1 MPSDTY
7 TELLVDESP
16 AARRT
21 SLALVLAAVL
31 ALAGNCLLNSPG
43 QFSAKHFE
51 DTSLLRPVVA
61 ALALDARFPTERG
74 VELRNLFFYLGAA
87 VLGLIAAVRLVSSDR
102 RPRMAGD
109 ELLDFR
115 RRAAHPYFW
124 WGLLL
129 LASVLSST
137 FAHAPEVCRGQT
149 VVRFLHLAWWLP
161 LAALLTPRHVR
172 TLLAALLAALALT
185 AAVGLWYYRIRNAAH
200 TALSYPMGNELWL
213 AACLL
218 PGVFI
223 AAGLLAGSLQP
234 LEGDPGDSRR
244 RFRRPAM
251 LFGLTAFG
259 AVLAALA
266 LTHSRSAF
274 AGLAAGVCAVLFYAT
289 AGTARRAVLLTAV
302 VAAIVG
308 VNYVQNLRER
318 GGMGQGAH
326 SIRVRLNHA
335 WPYALGLFM
344 QKPVLGHGDGSYSL
358 LAGQFARRD
367 QIEDPRTIDFAER
380 SWFGRTDNEY
390 LQLLSELG
398 LVGMTAFV
406 AALVLTL
413 RRALLYCDL
422 LRSDPSLSSYRWLIL
437 SLAAAVVAM
446 AVEQGGS
453 PALRE
458 PGLPPIFLTV
468 WAVLWAL
475 VRIPIKPPE
484 PAPEERRL
492 SNTALRF
499 TGLAAGVAAAALGY
513 FGVRDWQGHRANY
526 EARLAMNLQQFSKA
540 AELADTAAERVLDPL
555 YQMHARIRGIA
566 ARSDDFAG
574 RLTGSSELPP
584 TAGDMAIAQ
593 EALGRLSILSREA
606 PRFLHASRLKAE
618 LWWNL
623 GIAYSRLG
631 QRDYW
636 RESLRQAALA
646 WLEHRADEPFSIE
659 NVERVWQ
666 ALAVVA
672 GNWEQLGGR
681 PEELQDLFR
690 ASDTENRLDW
700 LRHLLRNGEIE
711 PPILR
716 LFMDLTRQ
724 PNFVPTLNQMF
735 QRAAADARN
744 PALRWEDRL
753 APETFRLA
761 ALAKSLSGQPQESVK
776 LAETAVNMYRH
787 GSPGLF
793 PAYAAAVHEL
803 VRYDF
808 SVDPLAHPEPNLR
821 LLAQAQTILE
831 SPADES
837 TPLPGRLGQTRLRLL
852 LITGREDDAAA
863 QLARLTLAVG
873 SEMEVSTQD
882 LLASACLDI
891 ARALANSPTRT
902 EDCIRWA
909 RRAIAQSP
917 SAPDAWGL
925 LLQAHLRRQEDE
937 AALEAAERLLAV
949 TAAEDRDRAYQYLVN
964 VEADHLGSTIW
975 PVLREKHADFPPR
988 PLVGPPEPPAASAD
1002 TAAAEDEPP
1011 ATSNTTTAPT
1021 SPG

>member
-7 TELLVDESP
+7 TELLVDQSP

-21 SLALVLAAVL
+21 SLALVLAAAL

-43 QFSAKHFE
+43 QFSEKHFE
-51 DTSLLRPVVA
+51 DSSPLRPIVT

-87 VLGLIAAVRLVSSDR
+87 ALGLIAAVRLVSSDR
-102 RPRMAGD
+102 QPRMAGD

-115 RRAAHPYFW
+115 RRAAHPYSW
-124 WGLLL
+124 WALLL

-161 LAALLTPRHVR
+161 LAALLRPQHVR
-172 TLLAALLAALALT
+172 VLLAALLTILALT
-185 AAVGLWYYRIRNAAH
+185 AAVGLWYYRVRNAPH

-218 PGVFI
+218 PGVFL

-234 LEGDPGDSRR
+234 LIGDPSDGRR
-244 RFRRPAM
+244 RRWPVV
-251 LFGLTAFG
+251 LFGLAAFG

-274 AGLAAGVCAVLFYAT
+274 AGLAAGFCAVLFYAT
-289 AGTARRAVLLTAV
+289 ARTARRAVLLVAV

-308 VNYVQNLRER
+308 VNYVQNLREH

-398 LVGMTAFV
+398 LVGMAAFV
-406 AALVLTL
+406 LALVLTL

-453 PALRE
+453 PAFRE
-458 PGLPPIFLTV
+458 PGLPPVFLTV
-468 WAVLWAL
+468 WASLWVL
-475 VRIPIKPPE
+475 VRIPIQPPE

-492 SNTALRF
+492 GNTALRLG
-499 TGLAAGVAAAALGY
+499 GLAAGVAAVALGY

-526 EARLAMNLQQFSKA
+526 EARLAMNLQRFSDA
-540 AELADTAAERVLDPL
+540 AELADVAGERLLDPL
-555 YQMHARIRGIA
+555 YRMHAKIRGIA
-566 ARSDDFAG
+566 ARSGDFAG
-574 RLTGSSELPP
+574 RLTGSGELPP

-593 EALGRLSILSREA
+593 EALSRLSILSREA

-623 GIAYSRLG
+623 GLAYSRLG

-666 ALAVVA
+666 VLAVVA
-672 GNWEQLGGR
+672 GSWEQLGGR

-690 ASDTENRLDW
+690 VSDTENRLDW

-711 PPILR
+711 PPIVR

-724 PNFVPTLNQMF
+724 PNFVPTLNKMF
-735 QRAAADARN
+735 QRAAADAQN
-744 PALRWEDRL
+744 PALRWDDRL

-761 ALAKSLSGQPQESVK
+761 ALAKSLSGQPNESVK

-808 SVDPLAHPEPNLR
+808 SVDPLAHTEPNLR

-831 SPADES
+831 SPADAS

-852 LITGREDDAAA
+852 LVAGREDEAAA
-863 QLARLTLAVG
+863 QLARLTLAG
-873 SEMEVSTQD
+873 EPETEVSTQD

-891 ARALANSPTRT
+891 ARALANSPTPA
-902 EDCIRWA
+902 EDCIRWVQ
-909 RRAIAQSP
+909 RALSQSP
-917 SAPDAWGL
+917 AAPDAWGL
-925 LLQAHLRRQEDE
+925 LVQVHLRRQEDE

-949 TAAEDRDRAYQYLVN
+949 TAEEDRDRAYQYLGN
-964 VEADHLGSTIW
+964 LELDFLGSTIW
-975 PVLREKHADFPPR
+975 PTLREKHAGFPPR
-988 PLVGPPEPPAASAD
+988 PLAGPPEPPAESSDSSPTDA
-1002 TAAAEDEPP
+1002 EPP
-1011 ATSNTTTAPT
+1011 TTSDATTAPV
-1021 SPG
+1021 SPA